1 MDITELRNDINAIDE
16 EICKLF
22 VKRMNTAVGI
32 AEYKKAHNLP
42 VLDASRERTVLQKV
56 SNLTGRQFEAYARTL
71 YQTLIDVSKAYQ
83 NEVIG
88 DETSLSQRITKLA
101 SGTPKVFPKRAT
113 VSCQGCEGAYSQAAA
128 EKLFRAPEIVYHS
141 DWDGVFRAVANGMT
155 EYGILP
161 VENSTAGSV
170 NRIYDLLAK
179 HNVSIVRS
187 ARVKVDHNLLA
198 LPGTKIED
206 IREIYSHEQAI
217 QQCSDLLAS
226 LENAHATP
234 CTNTAVAAKMV
245 AESGDS
251 TKAALSSRLCAR
263 LYGLEPLIEGAQNSD
278 ANYTRFICIAKE
290 PEIYAGADRTSLMLE
305 LPHQPGSLFR
315 ILSLLNAVGANLTK
329 LESRPIPGRDFEVM
343 FYFDIEESV
352 HSPEF
357 SRMLCQLEQSCDKF
371 RYLGTYSE
379 VI

>member
-42 VLDASRERTVLQKV
+42 VLDASRERAVLQKV
-56 SNLTGRQFEAYARTL
+56 SNLTGEQFEAYARTL
-71 YQTLIDVSKAYQ
+71 YQTLMDVSKAYQ

-88 DETSLSQRITKLA
+88 DETPLSKRIA
-101 SGTPKVFPKRAT
+101 EVACAAPKVFPKRAS

-128 EKLFRAPEIVYHS
+128 EKLFRAPEIVYHG
-141 DWDGVFRAVANGMT
+141 DWDGVFRAVAGGLT

-161 VENSTAGSV
+161 IENSTAGSV

-179 HNVSIVRS
+179 HNVYIVRS
-187 ARVKVDHNLLA
+187 VRVKVDHNLLA
-198 LPGTKIED
+198 LPGTKIEE

-217 QQCSDLLAS
+217 QQCSELLAS

-245 AESGDS
+245 AEGGDP

-371 RYLGTYSE
+371 RYLGTYLE